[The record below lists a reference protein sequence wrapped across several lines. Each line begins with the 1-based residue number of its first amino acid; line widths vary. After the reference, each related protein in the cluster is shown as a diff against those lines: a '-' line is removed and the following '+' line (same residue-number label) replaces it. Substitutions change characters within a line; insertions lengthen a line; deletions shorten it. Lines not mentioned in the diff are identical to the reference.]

1 MSVTFARRLTERSGR
16 ASANKPDRIKNID
29 RRCITRPRFV
39 DGWRKTIGAATSRSA
54 GVPEPESHPSV
65 PVFLVQIDALIRA
78 HSSHQVL
85 TGDDWKSF
93 ARLASSVGRRGAIA
107 SRVLLR
113 LSLSQAVER
122 KISPAAWEFR
132 RTSYGRPTLAEG
144 FPDVYFSVSHT
155 DDLALVAVS
164 TTRNLG
170 IDVEP
175 IDQEL
180 DANVI
185 KNFCH
190 SKESARL
197 EDFSQHKRTREFL
210 RLWTQKEAYSKL
222 VGLGHSID
230 FSKIDCLSEYLRSRP
245 LPSNAWRKLSLKAS
259 ICPLVIRSIT
269 PRWLSSIPAWV
280 GDPIDLRLCNVLGPG
295 ASDRCGTS
303 ESHFLKSPE

>member
-16 ASANKPDRIKNID
+16 ASANNADRIKNID

-65 PVFLVQIDALIRA
+65 LVFLVQIDALIRA

-230 FSKIDCLSEYLRSRP
+230 FSKIDCLSDPPQSPAPVECLEETLFEGFYLP
-245 LPSNAWRKLSLKAS
+245 FGHSLYYAS
-259 ICPLVIRSIT
+259 LAIQHSGLG
-269 PRWLSSIPAWV
+269 